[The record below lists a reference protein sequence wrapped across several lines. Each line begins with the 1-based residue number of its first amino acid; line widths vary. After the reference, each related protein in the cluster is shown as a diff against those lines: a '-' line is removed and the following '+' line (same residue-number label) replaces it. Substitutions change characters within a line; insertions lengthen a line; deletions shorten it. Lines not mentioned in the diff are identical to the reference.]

1 MNSRTTSAVTLG
13 LIIIALA
20 VGLIVYHLTDSIP
33 GGIAVII
40 LVAGIA
46 LASTSLGFSGTP
58 DKYGP
63 SDSLYRLVVGLV
75 VAVIGVIILVYAF
88 TDLSA
93 IILVAIFLIAI
104 ALIGIFAAV
113 FNGKGGK

>member
-1 MNSRTTSAVTLG
+1 MNNRTTSAVTLG
-13 LIIIALA
+13 LVIIALA
-20 VGLIVYHLTDSIP
+20 VGLIVYYLTDSIP
-33 GGIAVII
+33 GGIAVTI

-46 LASTSLGFSGTP
+46 VASTSIGYSGTP

-63 SDSLYRLVVGLV
+63 SDLLYRLVAGLV
-75 VAVIGVIILVYAF
+75 VAVIGVIILIYAF

-93 IILVAIFLIAI
+93 IILVAIFLVAI
-104 ALIGIFAAV
+104 ALIGIFAAI

>member
-13 LIIIALA
+13 LVIIALA
-20 VGLIVYHLTDSIP
+20 VGLIVYYLTDSIP
-33 GGIAVII
+33 GGISAII

-46 LASTSLGFSGTP
+46 VASTSIGFSGTP

-63 SDSLYRLVVGLV
+63 SDFLYRLVVGLV
-75 VAVIGVIILVYAF
+75 MAVVGVIILIYAF
-88 TDLSA
+88 TDLST
-93 IILVAIFLIAI
+93 IILAAIFLVAI